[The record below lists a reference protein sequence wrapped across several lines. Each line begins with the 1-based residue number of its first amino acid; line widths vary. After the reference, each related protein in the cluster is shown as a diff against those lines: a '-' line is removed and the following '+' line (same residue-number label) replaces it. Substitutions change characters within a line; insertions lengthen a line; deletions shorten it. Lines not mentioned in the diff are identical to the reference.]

1 MGASFQQIRLNYYS
15 IDQQGRVVR
24 GQSGGQRLQ
33 DERQEDDGEQ
43 LLEEVV
49 QQPHQ
54 VTWLKKLIT
63 SNHLFSY
70 KGKETILL
78 LLNPSEPQRAL
89 QCKASTSPSFQ
100 TRWIQGL
107 G

>member
-54 VTWLKKLIT
+54 VT
-63 SNHLFSY
+63 
-70 KGKETILL
+70 
-78 LLNPSEPQRAL
+78 
-89 QCKASTSPSFQ
+89 
-100 TRWIQGL
+100 
-107 G
+107 